1 MAITKLMGEHF
12 RIFTGSSGA
21 QTINEETTCTVTIQ
35 GNVENATNKDVVGS
49 WSMEQMT
56 SKQWNIQVEDQ
67 DASLASLRALI
78 TAFNSDNKL
87 AVGWDVSGGPA
98 NKTAQNVDGFAKS
111 GHAILSDLTI
121 TANNRQTVTVS
132 QQYLGSGS
140 IN

>member
-12 RIFTGSSGA
+12 RIFTGGSAG

-87 AVGWDVSGGPA
+87 AVGWDESGGSA
-98 NKTAQNVDGFAKS
+98 NKTAQLAAFARS

-121 TANNRQTVTVS
+121 TANNRQTITVS
-132 QQYLGSGS
+132 QQLLGSGA

>member
-67 DASLASLRALI
+67 DASLASLRTLI

-87 AVGWDVSGGPA
+87 AVGWDESGGVA
-98 NKTAQNVDGFAKS
+98 NKTAQNAAFARS

-121 TANNRQTVTVS
+121 SANNRQTVTVS
-132 QQYLGSGS
+132 QQYLGSGA

>member
-35 GNVENATNKDVVGS
+35 GNVENATNKDEVGS

-67 DASLASLRALI
+67 DASLASLRTLI

-87 AVGWDVSGGPA
+87 VVGWDESGGSA
-98 NKTAQNVDGFAKS
+98 NKTAQLAAFARS
-111 GHAILSDLTI
+111 GSAILSDLTI

-132 QQYLGSGS
+132 QQYLGSGA

>member
-12 RIFTGSSGA
+12 RIFTGGSAG

-49 WSMEQMT
+49 WNMEQMT

-87 AVGWDVSGGPA
+87 AVGWDESGGSA
-98 NKTAQNVDGFAKS
+98 NKTAQSAAFARS
-111 GHAILSDLTI
+111 GLAILSDLTI

-132 QQYLGSGS
+132 QQYLGSGA

>member
-49 WSMEQMT
+49 WNMEQMT

-87 AVGWDVSGGPA
+87 VDGWDESGGSA
-98 NKTAQNVDGFAKS
+98 NKTAQSAAFARS
-111 GHAILSDLTI
+111 GCAILSDLTI

-132 QQYLGSGS
+132 QQYLGSGA

>member
-1 MAITKLMGEHF
+1 MGEHF
-12 RIFTGSSGA
+12 RIFTGGSAG

-49 WSMEQMT
+49 WNMEQMT

-87 AVGWDVSGGPA
+87 TVGWDESGGSA
-98 NKTAQNVDGFAKS
+98 NKTAQLAAFARS
-111 GHAILSDLTI
+111 GYAILSDLTI
-121 TANNRQTVTVS
+121 SANNRQTVTVS
-132 QQYLGSGS
+132 QQYLGSGA